1 LINPSNPVGGRHV
14 RIVRLALAFFILFAI
29 PASRQHV
36 FAAAAQ
42 TLDSGSVQAALHQFN
57 AGNYPAAIGTLQAAA
72 SQNSSDAAVYYWLGR
87 SYYEIRDY
95 DNAIAQGEKSISLDP
110 KNSVYHDWMGREYG
124 GKADR
129 DRSFSDAKK
138 VKKEFEDAVRLNP
151 SNIDARRDLEEYLID
166 APWIA
171 GGNKDEGRDQVDAI
185 AAIDPLE
192 GHLARAKYDEDALK
206 KPDQVESEYH
216 EALDGKPKNLKTYFE
231 AAEFYQRENK
241 PAEIDQVV
249 LAASQVSAN
258 DPRLSYFR
266 GVSAVL
272 SNTNLGPAEQNLKS
286 YLASTPD
293 RSDWPSHA
301 AAREW
306 LGRLYEL
313 QGKRPEAA
321 EQYRASLQLDP
332 SRKETRNRLEKMG
345 K

>member
-1 LINPSNPVGGRHV
+1 LIKLSKRSRTRRF
-14 RIVRLALAFFILFAI
+14 RIIASIIVFSFCASFFLRRTVLAE
-29 PASRQHV
+29 
-36 FAAAAQ
+36 AAQ
-42 TLDSGSVQAALHQFN
+42 AAGNGSVQMALRQFN
-57 AGNYPAAIGTLQAAA
+57 AGNYSAAINVLQAAA
-72 SQNSSDAAVYYWLGR
+72 SQDSSNAEVDYWLGR

-95 DNAIAQGEKSISLDP
+95 DNAITAGEKSISLDP
-110 KNSVYHDWMGREYG
+110 KNSVYHDWLGREYG

-129 DRSFSDAKK
+129 DRSFSFAKK

-185 AAIDPLE
+185 AAIDPVE

-206 KPDQVESEYH
+206 KPDQVEIEYR
-216 EALDGKPKNLKTYFE
+216 EALDGKPKNLNAYFQ

-249 LAASQVSAN
+249 LAASQATAN

-266 GVSAVL
+266 AVSAVL

-313 QGKRPEAA
+313 EGKRTEAA

-332 SRKETRNRLEKMG
+332 SRKETRNRLEKLE